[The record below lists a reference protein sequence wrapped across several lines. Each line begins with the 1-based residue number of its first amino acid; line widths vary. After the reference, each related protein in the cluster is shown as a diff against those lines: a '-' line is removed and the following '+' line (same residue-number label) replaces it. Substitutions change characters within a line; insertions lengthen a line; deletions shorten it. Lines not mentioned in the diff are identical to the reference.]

1 MILDRKTAPNII
13 QTCELDFVL
22 PAINE
27 QKLNNNLMLYF
38 YKGGSQEV
46 VNFELVFDAG
56 SWHENEFGIAAAVAT
71 IIKNGTK
78 NKTALEIDAAF
89 EQWGAHLKTSVS
101 YEFATI
107 GVSCLQRHFQKVL
120 PLMLEICCEAN
131 FPEKEIELYKKN
143 SIQQLSINLTK
154 TDFNANRWMDEYL
167 YGKAHPYGRY
177 MLPADFEILSQEK
190 LKAFYDANY
199 HLGKMKLFLAGNF
212 SNEDLKAIEQS
223 FGEITIEKNSTELQK
238 EFHKISVEEKKHRV
252 KINENP
258 VQGSVRVARHFL
270 SKYEDDFLPCIFL
283 NTLFGGYFGSRLM
296 SNIREEKGYTY
307 GIYSQIYNTQHPS
320 SWTISTEAGAEVCES
335 TIEEIFKE
343 MKMLREQK
351 VPDEEMQT
359 VKNYLLGSLLGDLDG
374 PFQIMQR
381 WKNLILNNFTI
392 ERFYKSI
399 DVYKNISQNQLQELA
414 NKYLVEDDFYHLV
427 VV

>member
-1 MILDRKTAPNII
+1 MILDRKRIPHIV
-13 QTCELDFVL
+13 QTSEMDFVL
-22 PAINE
+22 PKINE
-27 QKLNNNLMLYF
+27 QKLKNNLPFYF

-46 VNFELVFDAG
+46 VNFELVFEAG
-56 SWHENEFGIAAAVAT
+56 SWYENQAGIAAAVAT
-71 IIKNGTK
+71 LIKNGTK
-78 NKTALEIDAAF
+78 NKTALKIDAAF
-89 EQWGAHLKTSVS
+89 EQWGAHLKTSAT

-120 PLMLEICCEAN
+120 PLILEICCEAS

-143 SIQQLSINLTK
+143 SMQQLSINLTK

-177 MLPADFEILSQEK
+177 MMPSDYEILSQEK
-190 LKAFYDANY
+190 LKAFYETNY

-212 SNEDLKAIEQS
+212 TDSDLKAVEEH
-223 FGEITIEKNSTELQK
+223 FGEIKIENNSVVVVK
-238 EFHKISVEEKKHRV
+238 EFEKISLVEKKHRV
-252 KINENP
+252 TINEKP

-296 SNIREEKGYTY
+296 SNIREDKGYTY
-307 GIYSQIYNTQHPS
+307 GIYSQIYNTQQPS
-320 SWTISTEAGAEVCES
+320 SWTISTEAGADVCES

-343 MKMLREQK
+343 MKILREQK
-351 VPDEEMQT
+351 VSDEEIQT

-392 ERFYKSI
+392 ERFDKSI
-399 DVYKNISQNQLQELA
+399 DIYKNISPKQLQELA
-414 NKYLVEDDFYHLV
+414 NKYLIEEDFYHLV